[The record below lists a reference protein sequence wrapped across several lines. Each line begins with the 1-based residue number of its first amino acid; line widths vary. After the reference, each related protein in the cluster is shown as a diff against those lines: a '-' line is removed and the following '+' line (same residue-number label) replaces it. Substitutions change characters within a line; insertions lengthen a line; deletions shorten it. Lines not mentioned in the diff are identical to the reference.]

1 LGQWESWRT
10 YYDTDAL
17 QRGRRATQTNHYH
30 SPRRIFIYILLYIP
44 VSLRVAGNI
53 YFIVYQY
60 LYTVYLLKVNIYI
73 QNFVYRLSEP
83 RNTHTHSTSY
93 SPPSI
98 ILYIHS
104 SIISPPSTIST
115 PTFYIPIFYDSFSLR
130 SLSLP
135 HLGNSH
141 IYVTLHS
148 KTSIL
153 CDHLIKFRLRHSA

>member
-1 LGQWESWRT
+1 MIRTHYSVGVARHRPITTTRQGAYSFTYFYIFLFRFAWRE
-10 YYDTDAL
+10 
-17 QRGRRATQTNHYH
+17 
-30 SPRRIFIYILLYIP
+30 IYI
-44 VSLRVAGNI
+44 S
-53 YFIVYQY
+53 
-60 LYTVYLLKVNIYI
+60 LYTNICIYLLKVNIYI